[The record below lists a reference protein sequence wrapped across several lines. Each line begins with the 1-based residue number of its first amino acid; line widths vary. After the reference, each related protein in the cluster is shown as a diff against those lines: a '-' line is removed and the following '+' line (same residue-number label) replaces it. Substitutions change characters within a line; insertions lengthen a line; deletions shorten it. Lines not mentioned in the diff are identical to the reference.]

1 MQFGLLALLLDSIC
15 VIHLLMNKRKE
26 YQCVGKGEERVR
38 SNSVDLE
45 VIVSKSCLEEIEF

>member
-15 VIHLLMNKRKE
+15 VIHLMNKRKE

-38 SNSVDLE
+38 SNSIDLE
-45 VIVSKSCLEEIEF
+45 VIVSKSCLEEAEF